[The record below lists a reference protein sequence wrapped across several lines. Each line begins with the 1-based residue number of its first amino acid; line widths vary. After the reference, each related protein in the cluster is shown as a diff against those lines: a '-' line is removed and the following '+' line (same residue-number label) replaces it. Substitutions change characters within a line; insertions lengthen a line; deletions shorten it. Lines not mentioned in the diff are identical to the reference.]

1 LDLKEKYG
9 LSMDIYEISEL
20 GNLYAMKT
28 MANNNVP
35 CDYGTGEMY
44 TSVEAHTITNIYLNP
59 GITAKEISEKT
70 ARTQSAVS
78 QIVSKLSLKGLLKT
92 EKDSEDNRRT
102 CLYVTEKGEEL
113 AKAHIAYD
121 ERAIGKAIET
131 LIEKMGT
138 DAMEN
143 FIQIFSYMTNDKG
156 W

>member
-1 LDLKEKYG
+1 MNLKEKYG
-9 LSMDIYEISEL
+9 LSMDIYEISEM
-20 GNLYAMKT
+20 GNLYAMKM

-44 TSVEAHTITNIYLNP
+44 TSVEAHTITNVFLNP

-78 QIVSKLSLKGLLKT
+78 QIVSKLTLKGLLKAI
-92 EKDSEDNRRT
+92 KDTEDNRRT

-113 AKAHIAYD
+113 AKAHLAYD
-121 ERAIGKAIET
+121 EKAIGKG
-131 LIEKMGT
+131 IEKLINEMGVE
-138 DAMEN
+138 AMEN